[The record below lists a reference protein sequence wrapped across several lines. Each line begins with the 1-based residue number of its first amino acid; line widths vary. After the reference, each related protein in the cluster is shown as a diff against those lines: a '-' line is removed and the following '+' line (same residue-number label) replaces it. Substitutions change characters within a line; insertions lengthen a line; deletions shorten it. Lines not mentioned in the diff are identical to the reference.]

1 MTESFYMQRIHV
13 FGFCSHYRGFYSED
27 LFLAAKLLINILVAK
42 HFQVYFH
49 NRKKHV
55 SAIVDSV
62 F

>member
-1 MTESFYMQRIHV
+1 MTESFYKQRIHV
-13 FGFCSHYRGFYSED
+13 FGFCDHYQGFYSEE
-27 LFLAAKLLINILVAK
+27 LFFAAKLCINILVTK

-55 SAIVDSV
+55 SAIVDSA